1 MMLAERDRRA
11 LKILAF
17 ALAAAAVYVGYG
29 YLPSTASTPSTAA
42 PETVDMAE
50 QRLARLRDIAASGTA
65 KQAILT
71 RVAAELAQR
80 ETGLVRT
87 DTAQQAQAQ
96 ILTRVREVANAEGIE
111 LRSSEFP
118 PLQPLGDAYG
128 LAPTT
133 VQFDCRVEQLINV
146 LAALA
151 AEPELIAT
159 RDLQIASGNPKDKVV
174 RVRLTVSAVV
184 PRALVPEKGKK
195 GAGL

>member
-1 MMLAERDRRA
+1 ERDRRA